1 MITKYKSQL
10 ASSGSFSSGKKS
22 SDDSIV
28 FKPNQTNNFYK
39 GRKPASTG
47 VLSDPL
53 NIDAILKD
61 DKEFLRREG
70 KPMDNKSS
78 FHKTAE
84 NKTTTAAAK
93 PATSKPATLDKPAY
107 SSRSNNNY
115 RRRPNVSASFKP
127 NQPLKGQVVPKQ
139 IFEHQSGSNNLR
151 IMVLGGLEEVGRNMT
166 VMECNKEIIIID
178 MGLQFPEEDMPGID
192 YIIPNVTYLQD
203 KKDWIKGVII
213 SHGHYDHIG
222 GIPHIMGE
230 IGNPPMFMG
239 KLTAGLVRK
248 RNIEYKSAPT
258 LKIKEIDDS
267 SSIKLGNSFTVEF
280 LRVNHSIPDC
290 FATIVHTPLG
300 TIIHTGDFKIDF
312 TPVNDKPADLNR
324 MAQLG
329 AAGVRLLMADSTDA
343 THPGY
348 QVSESYIGE
357 EMGKLFEK
365 IEGRIIIGT
374 FASQLSRV
382 QKIFDLAEKY
392 GRRVSLQGRS
402 MSSNVEVAYEIG
414 YLKFNPKLLIDDKEL
429 NKMPDNKVIIVGTG
443 AQGESNA
450 FLSRVVNGEH
460 RTVTIKHGDTVLF
473 SSSVIPGNERSIQNL
488 MDRVVRQGA
497 KIIHYK
503 MLDIHAGGHAKAED
517 LKLTMRL
524 FKPEYFMPIEANHY
538 MLRANAD
545 LAEQV
550 GIPVNKIF
558 VADNGQVVN
567 FKMVGGKVEG
577 LLTNEKVPTDYVMVD
592 GLGVG
597 DVSEI
602 VLRDRRMMSEDGMIV
617 VIATIDSHTGDL
629 IGNPDLISRGF
640 VHMKENRDLIEKT
653 RMRVKKI
660 IKEKAALADDDY
672 IKNKIR
678 NDIGQFLFTQTK
690 RRPMVLPVVIKV

>member
-1 MITKYKSQL
+1 MITKYKSPSAG
-10 ASSGSFSSGKKS
+10 ASSFLSGKKS
-22 SDDSIV
+22 GDDSIV
-28 FKPNQTNNFYK
+28 FRSNKPTFFK
-39 GRKPASTG
+39 GQSKTSKAI
-47 VLSDPL
+47 LSDPL

-61 DKEFLRREG
+61 DKDFLRQEG
-70 KPMDNKSS
+70 RPL
-78 FHKTAE
+78 E
-84 NKTTTAAAK
+84 
-93 PATSKPATLDKPAY
+93 SKPATLKAVTK
-107 SSRSNNNY
+107 SIGETKKTFGSRSNYHN
-115 RRRPNVSASFKP
+115 RRPVYGSKNNSQVKDGSA
-127 NQPLKGQVVPKQ
+127 LRQVFSQ
-139 IFEHQSGSNNLR
+139 QDNNNTLR
-151 IMVLGGLEEVGRNMT
+151 IMVMGGLEEVGRNMT
-166 VMECNKEIIIID
+166 IFEYNKEIIIID

-222 GIPHIMGE
+222 AIPHIMGE

-239 KLTAGLVRK
+239 KLTAGLVRR
-248 RNIEYKSAPT
+248 RNVEFKNAPT
-258 LKIKEIDDS
+258 LKIKEIDDK
-267 SSIKLGNSFTVEF
+267 INLKLGSSFNLEF

-290 FATIVHTPLG
+290 FATIIKTPLG
-300 TIIHTGDFKIDF
+300 TVIHTGDFKIDF

-329 AAGVRLLMADSTDA
+329 AQGVRLLMADSTDA

-374 FASQLSRV
+374 FASQLSRI

-402 MSSNVEVAYEIG
+402 MSSNVEVASEIG
-414 YLKFNPKLLIDDKEL
+414 YLKFNQKLLIDDKEL
-429 NKMPDNKVIIVGTG
+429 NKLPDNKVIIVGTG

-450 FLSRVVNGEH
+450 FLSRVVSGEH
-460 RTVTIKHGDTVLF
+460 RLVALKQGDTVLF

-497 KIIHYK
+497 KIINYK

-538 MLRANAD
+538 MLRANAE

-550 GIPVNKIF
+550 GIPKNKIF
-558 VADNGQVVN
+558 VADNGQVAA
-567 FKMVGGKVEG
+567 FKLVAGKVEG
-577 LLTNEKVPTDYVMVD
+577 MLTSEKVPTDYVMVD

-617 VIATIDSHTGDL
+617 VIATIDAHTGDL

-640 VHMKENRDLIEKT
+640 VHMKENRELIEKT

-660 IKEKAALADDDY
+660 IKDKNPTTSADDDY

-678 NDIGQFLFTQTK
+678 NDIGQFLFNQTK